1 MHYVIATGGKQFI
14 VKQGDTITIEKIDAP
29 IGDSVDFEIIS
40 VIDGDSVITDSKEL
54 STKKVVGKILDQ
66 KRDTKIRV
74 FKYKRRKRYRRNY
87 GHRQYITSVEI
98 VECK

>member
-29 IGDSVDFEIIS
+29 IGESVDFEIIS
-40 VIDGDSVITDSKEL
+40 VIDGDSVITESKEL
-54 STKKVVGKILDQ
+54 STKKVTGKILDQ